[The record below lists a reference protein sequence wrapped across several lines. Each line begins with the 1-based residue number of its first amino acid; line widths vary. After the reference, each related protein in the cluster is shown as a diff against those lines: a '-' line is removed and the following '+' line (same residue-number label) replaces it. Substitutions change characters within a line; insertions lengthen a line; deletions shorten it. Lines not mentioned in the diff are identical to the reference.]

1 MYGLVYK
8 DIRIEDRQL
17 NIKTD
22 KMPKCI
28 DIKDN
33 FFKRLLYICEGF
45 LFIYSL
51 IS

>member
-28 DIKDN
+28 GNKDN
-33 FFKRLLYICEGF
+33 FFLRLLYICEGF

>member
-17 NIKTD
+17 NIKKD
-22 KMPKCI
+22 KMLKFL

-33 FFKRLLYICEGF
+33 FLNRLLYICEGF

>member
-22 KMPKCI
+22 KMLKCLG
-28 DIKDN
+28 IKDN
-33 FFKRLLYICEGF
+33 FLKRFLFICEGF